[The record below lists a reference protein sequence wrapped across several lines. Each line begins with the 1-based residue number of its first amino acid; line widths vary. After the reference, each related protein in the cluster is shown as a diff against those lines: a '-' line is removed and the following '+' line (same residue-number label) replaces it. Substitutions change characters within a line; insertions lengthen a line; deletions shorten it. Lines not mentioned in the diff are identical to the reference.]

1 MITSVKRRALVL
13 CKKRIILSLK
23 NLGSLFGEIIC
34 LLKDPKLVV
43 WKKLA
48 QRASSKREEDVLDD
62 SQSRRKTCEV
72 SVAHF
77 A

>member
-1 MITSVKRRALVL
+1 MQEEDNS
-13 CKKRIILSLK
+13 
-23 NLGSLFGEIIC
+23 F
-34 LLKDPKLVV
+34 P
-43 WKKLA
+43 KKLGFIVWRNYLPA
-48 QRASSKREEDVLDD
+48 KGCKTGGLEEISSKIFLQEDEEDVLDD